1 MIMARVDT
9 RDPAREASRPAVVDW
24 RTALYFSLHFAG
36 FLATS
41 LLTTWGLFALFFL
54 ALGSFSLDGFMAQM
68 GNLSSRY
75 LIATSDRVASFK
87 TIFAVAQVIL
97 MAGVIVLRRH
107 AIMPPAKLQGAPRH
121 G

>member
-1 MIMARVDT
+1 MTMARVDI
-9 RDPAREASRPAVVDW
+9 REPAQKTSCPVTLDW
-24 RTALYFSLHFAG
+24 RAALYFSLHFAG
-36 FLATS
+36 FLATT
-41 LLTTWGLFALFFL
+41 LLMTWGLFALFFL

-87 TIFAVAQVIL
+87 TIFAVAHVIL
-97 MAGVIVLRRH
+97 TAGVIVLRRH
-107 AIMPPAKLQGAPRH
+107 AIMPPAKSQGEPRH